1 MQILNLSAFKNTQK
15 YTAYDHFHANGPHG
29 KFPTKKEPVRTLR
42 FTSETT
48 LPLKSL

>member
-1 MQILNLSAFKNTQK
+1 MQILNLPPFKKTKK
-15 YTAYDHFHANGPHG
+15 YTAYDLFHGNGPHG
-29 KFPTKKEPVRTLR
+29 KIPTKKEQIRILR